1 MHSLINVFLWCTF
14 VYIMLQYFLDAKLAK
29 EPVPPQLEQL
39 AVHILVPLISTLHSF
54 VDKVL
59 FGLLS
64 NSLFRSFG
72 KIVIT
77 N

>member
-1 MHSLINVFLWCTF
+1 MYFYRALV
-14 VYIMLQYFLDAKLAK
+14 VYIMLQYFLDAKLAE

-39 AVHILVPLISTLHSF
+39 AVHILVPLIFTLHSF

-64 NSLFRSFG
+64 NLLFRSLAN
-72 KIVIT
+72 IIII

>member
-1 MHSLINVFLWCTF
+1 MYFYRALV
-14 VYIMLQYFLDAKLAK
+14 VYIMLQYFLDAKLAR

-39 AVHILVPLISTLHSF
+39 AVHILVPLISILHSF

-64 NSLFRSFG
+64 NLLFRTLAN
-72 KIVIT
+72 IIIT